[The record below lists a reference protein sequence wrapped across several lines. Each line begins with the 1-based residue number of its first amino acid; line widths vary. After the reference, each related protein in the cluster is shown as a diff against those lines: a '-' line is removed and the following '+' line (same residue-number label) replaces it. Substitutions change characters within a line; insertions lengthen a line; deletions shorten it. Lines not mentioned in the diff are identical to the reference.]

1 LYFVPHMKIRL
12 LLAFISSVVLLDSCN
27 SGKSALEKGNYYDAV
42 SIAVNR
48 LRQKPD
54 HKKSQ
59 EVLRTSYKL
68 AVEYL
73 ESDAQNQIA
82 SNANYKWRNAVQ
94 NYDRINNL
102 YEQIRTS
109 PGALK
114 VIPNPVNK
122 YKELTDV
129 KAKAAEE
136 SYELGI
142 QAMLKN
148 TREDAKRAYFYFV
161 ESNTLSPGYSE
172 SIEMMEQSKFNA
184 TIKVVVEYSIR
195 NYSDWNFEPVVFG
208 VNPSQFVKF
217 YTPQQ
222 AQDANLP
229 QIDQIVR
236 IVTNG
241 YSETKPAITKST
253 QNFTDSVKVGEK
265 KVNDAKVPVY
275 EKVSAT
281 IVIYDKLITSRG
293 SITLFIRDANS
304 NAELRNSDIVGE
316 NQWTDR
322 WATCSGDQRALSTSN
337 KKLCGTKEPYMARDF
352 LIVETKR
359 NLDNKLANA
368 ISSFYS
374 GY

>member
-1 LYFVPHMKIRL
+1 MKIRL

-27 SGKSALEKGNYYDAV
+27 SGKSALENGNYYDAV